1 MFKMKRP
8 HRQFLPLI
16 AVAAALLSALHDGL
30 AEDWPTRPLTMVV
43 PYVAGGATDIV
54 ARMLNTRLSEVLGQQ
69 VIIENIGGSGGMTG
83 ANRVAKAAPDGYQFV
98 LGNVGTHAQNQTL
111 YKRPSYHAATDFAPV
126 ALLVD
131 QPMVLVARTTLPAD
145 NLPEFIAYAK
155 ANADKMQYGSA
166 GTGSPTHLSC
176 ALFNAAA
183 GLKITHVPY
192 RGSGA
197 SMQDLI
203 GGRIDYHCLNTASA
217 FGYIESKTVKA
228 IAILAKTRSP
238 ALPSLAS
245 ADEQGLSG
253 FTADNWLAFFYPKGT
268 PAPIVKT
275 LHDAAVAAITTPALA
290 ARLKEIG
297 VDVVAPER
305 RSPEY
310 LQTFVE
316 SQIEKW
322 AAPIKAA
329 GVSMD

>member
-1 MFKMKRP
+1 MLRAKHPR
-8 HRQFLPLI
+8 RQFLHL
-16 AVAAALLSALHDGL
+16 AAAATALVSISHSGF
-30 AEDWPTRPLTMVV
+30 AQDWPSRPLTMVV

-54 ARMLNTRLSEVLGQQ
+54 ARILNTRLSEVLLQQ
-69 VIIENIGGSGGMTG
+69 VIIENIGGAGGMAG

-111 YKRPSYHAATDFAPV
+111 YKKPSYNAVTDFAPV

-131 QPMVLVARTTLPAD
+131 QPMVLVARPTLPAD
-145 NLPEFIAYAK
+145 NLAEFITYAK

-176 ALFNAAA
+176 ALFNVAA

-197 SMQDLI
+197 SIQDLI
-203 GGRIDYHCLNTASA
+203 AGRIDYHCLNTASA
-217 FGYIESKTVKA
+217 VGYIESKTVKP
-228 IAILAKTRSP
+228 IAILTKERSR
-238 ALPSLAS
+238 ALPNLAS
-245 ADEQGLSG
+245 ADEQGLTG
-253 FTADNWLAFFYPKGT
+253 FSADNWLAFFFPKGT
-268 PAPIVKT
+268 PATVVKA
-275 LHDAAVAAITTPALA
+275 LHDAAVATITTPAVV
-290 ARLKEIG
+290 ARLGEIG

-310 LQTFVE
+310 LQKFVE

-329 GVSMD
+329 GVAMD

>member
-1 MFKMKRP
+1 MKRA
-8 HRQFLPLI
+8 RRKFLHL
-16 AVAAALLSALHDGL
+16 ATGAAALLSSTHNGL
-30 AEDWPTRPLTMVV
+30 AQDWPTRPVTMVV

-54 ARMLNTRLSEVLGQQ
+54 GRIISARLSEVLRRQ
-69 VIIENIGGSGGMTG
+69 VIVENVGGAGGMAGTS
-83 ANRVAKAAPDGYQFV
+83 RVAKAAPDGYQFV

-111 YKRPSYHAATDFAPV
+111 YKNPTYNASTDFAPV

-131 QPMVLVARTTLPAD
+131 QPMVLVARPTLPVNTLA
-145 NLPEFIAYAK
+145 EFIAYGK
-155 ANADKMQYGSA
+155 ANADKMQYASA

-176 ALFNAAA
+176 ALFNVAV

-197 SMQDLI
+197 SIQDLVA
-203 GGRIDYHCLNTASA
+203 GRIDYHCLNTASA
-217 FGYIESKTVKA
+217 VGYIESKTVKA
-228 IAILAKTRSP
+228 IAILTKDRSS
-238 ALPSLAS
+238 ALPNLPS
-245 ADEQGLSG
+245 ADEQGVTG
-253 FTADNWLAFFYPKGT
+253 FSADNWLAFFFPKNT
-268 PAPIVKT
+268 PAPIVKA
-275 LHDAAVAAITTPALA
+275 LNDAAVAAITTPAVV

-310 LQTFVE
+310 LQKFVE

-329 GVSMD
+329 GILAD